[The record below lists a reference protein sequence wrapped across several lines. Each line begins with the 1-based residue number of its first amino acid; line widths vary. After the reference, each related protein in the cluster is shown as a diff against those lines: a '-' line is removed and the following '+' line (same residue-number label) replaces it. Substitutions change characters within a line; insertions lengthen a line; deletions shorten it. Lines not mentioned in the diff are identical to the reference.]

1 MTYFQSL
8 KRSIFVTSLAVAI
21 IIINDKVTGKSIK
34 PNTPLSYVVTG
45 LGVISIYYS
54 TKTKVLCVKSIIKKV
69 KEKKHVVN

>member
-8 KRSIFVTSLAVAI
+8 KRSIFVTSLAVAII

-45 LGVISIYYS
+45 LGVISLYYS
-54 TKTKVLCVKSIIKKV
+54 TKTKVLCVKSIIKKSKG
-69 KEKKHVVN
+69 KETCR